1 MDKLEEILR
10 ILGKNIRRIITNAD
24 IDITK
29 LSEIRLRSFMPLIIR
44 YDGRDLFI
52 TRGGSLICTE
62 KYAYRVSSEDIK
74 RNICFFKRLF
84 CVCIRGR
91 NEMRIHYDCRRTQSW
106 NSRKGSNIRRQ
117 DKKYA
122 LYFLY

>member
-1 MDKLEEILR
+1 MQVVIYFRIAHILEYRRKGYGQNFEEILR

-52 TRGGSLICTE
+52 TPEGKLDMHE

-74 RNICFFKRLF
+74 ETFVFLSDYS
-84 CVCIRGR
+84 V
-91 NEMRIHYDCRRTQSW
+91 YA
-106 NSRKGSNIRRQ
+106 SRK
-117 DKKYA
+117 K
-122 LYFLY
+122 

>member
-52 TRGGSLICTE
+52 TPGGGE
-62 KYAYRVSSEDIK
+62 A
-74 RNICFFKRLF
+74 
-84 CVCIRGR
+84 
-91 NEMRIHYDCRRTQSW
+91 
-106 NSRKGSNIRRQ
+106 
-117 DKKYA
+117 
-122 LYFLY
+122 